1 MHIDN
6 ALLGRRTGT
15 SYLLGLHWKGQFY
28 YDKCLPFGLRSSPF
42 LFDTLATALEYIF
55 KAQLNNA
62 NIIHYLD
69 DFLIA
74 GPPQYNTCMDTLTG
88 VESLCD
94 TLGVKTKLEK
104 RTPPTTTITFL
115 GIQLDTVAR
124 VASLPQE
131 KLASIV
137 TTFRDLSKCTKR
149 SLLSLIGKLVF
160 AVKVIPAGR
169 IFVRRLLDGSTK
181 VTSLHHHIRLSAAM
195 QADIDWWLRFARE
208 WNRKSFFLSHE
219 WTPSPAFQLYTDAS
233 QLGYGCYWQGHWLC
247 GQWSKQQ
254 LKHNIQWK
262 ELYAVVVVANAWG
275 ALR

>member
-1 MHIDN
+1 
-6 ALLGRRTGT
+6 
-15 SYLLGLHWKGQFY
+15 
-28 YDKCLPFGLRSSPF
+28 
-42 LFDTLATALEYIF
+42 
-55 KAQLNNA
+55 
-62 NIIHYLD
+62 
-69 DFLIA
+69 
-74 GPPQYNTCMDTLTG
+74 MDTLTG